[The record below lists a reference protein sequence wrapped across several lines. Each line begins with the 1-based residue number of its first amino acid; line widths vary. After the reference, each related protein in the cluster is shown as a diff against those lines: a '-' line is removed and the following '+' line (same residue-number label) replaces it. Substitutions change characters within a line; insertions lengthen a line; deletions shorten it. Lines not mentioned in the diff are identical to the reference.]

1 MPQKEIDVRYKF
13 DFKLG
18 VRVQLEIIATRSE
31 RYFKQ
36 KVNLLLLVSD

>member
-18 VRVQLEIIATRSE
+18 LRVQLEIIAAISE
-31 RYFKQ
+31 
-36 KVNLLLLVSD
+36 